1 MKAVVLMATPYPKS
15 LHGKGEKWIAQHV
28 ARPDDSVKHS
38 QPRSQHALAAWRQWI
53 SSWERSRGC
62 GFRYR
67 EGGEPRA
74 EHSN

>member
-38 QPRSQHALAAWRQWI
+38 QPRSQRGAYGFLCGKDLA
-53 SSWERSRGC
+53 G
-62 GFRYR
+62 
-67 EGGEPRA
+67 
-74 EHSN
+74 